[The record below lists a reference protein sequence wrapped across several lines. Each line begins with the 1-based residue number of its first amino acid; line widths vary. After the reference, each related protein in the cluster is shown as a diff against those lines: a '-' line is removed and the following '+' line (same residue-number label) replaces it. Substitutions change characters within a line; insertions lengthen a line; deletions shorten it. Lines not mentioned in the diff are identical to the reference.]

1 MKNINI
7 AKTVKSDATFIVC
20 TPFLLGEG
28 VSLQPNFKK
37 MRRGLTGSQFLKG
50 GCWERGGDF
59 FQGNCSFY
67 INNKLKSEIFNKKSL
82 ETKMFFSVITKN
94 PNCKIL
100 TKNLLLSK
108 LGGGGKGGE
117 GGSLAKMRGVVL
129 LERGGRNDTSMHT
142 VHFC

>member
-1 MKNINI
+1 
-7 AKTVKSDATFIVC
+7 
-20 TPFLLGEG
+20 
-28 VSLQPNFKK
+28 

-117 GGSLAKMRGVVL
+117 LGKNERGGAFG
-129 LERGGRNDTSMHT
+129 EGGRNDTSMHT
-142 VHFC
+142 MYISAKTAHS